1 MVKQKPLYPLLSS
14 AASKTATQETE
25 ELPNGESEQ
34 NNIEIDPKA
43 EIREQRK
50 ARKRKKKES
59 LTDKEKA
66 AIKKA
71 EIAQKRRSNRIH
83 VQGSDVPV
91 PAET

>member
-1 MVKQKPLYPLLSS
+1 MVKQKPLYPLVSS
-14 AASKTATQETE
+14 AAPKNATQEAVK
-25 ELPNGESEQ
+25 LPNGESEQ

-71 EIAQKRRSNRIH
+71 EIAHKRKSNRIH
-83 VQGSDVPV
+83 FQGSDVPV
-91 PAET
+91 PVET